1 MWSLHLQLLLK
12 KLVTIGIGCK
22 FWQPILHHHHFPY
35 YSHIMVSLLAKFGSS
50 SRVVA
55 LEHFSQINT
64 KPVSSVQATTGGIWI
79 VIQRRL
85 GSYCEPNSHRLCLKL
100 LMHLISRYFIIP
112 WQVIVSH
119 FEPWVLN
126 LNPWWKSF
134 ALCTSTDVGVL
145 LLVLF

>member
-1 MWSLHLQLLLK
+1 MWSFHLQLLLK

-35 YSHIMVSLLAKFGSS
+35 YSHITVSLLAKFGSS
-50 SRVVA
+50 SRVLA

-64 KPVSSVQATTGGIWI
+64 KPASSVQATTGGIWI

-100 LMHLISRYFIIP
+100 LMHFMN
-112 WQVIVSH
+112 QVLYHILAGNCVT
-119 FEPWVLN
+119 FWTLGAQP
-126 LNPWWKSF
+126 KSMVEEF
-134 ALCTSTDVGVL
+134 CTL
-145 LLVLF
+145 H